1 MVVSWLATL
10 RVACLV
16 RMAGGAGIG
25 GAAGHRSGVTFDTG
39 LAWLPAEA
47 QAQPDAPAAGPRRQ
61 GGSMQLRPEQ
71 AVLGVADPRLL
82 DPYLERRDY
91 RRGDRIM
98 AQGSPGDECYLIT
111 EGEVRLEVER
121 PDFDSDGVIAY
132 LGPGMLCGEF
142 SLLDGRPRSASAY
155 ANTDVEVLALT
166 EKRLGR
172 LLRDDPPTGLAV
184 LRSLGRDAAAKAR
197 HTSRHLEE
205 YVFSADIDPAV
216 DATVAAAAAAQ
227 AVLAGWPETRVEA
240 LLDDVAGA
248 VADRAEEL
256 AAATVAETGI
266 GNVAD
271 KTFKNRFASLEVNRT
286 LQGRPGI
293 GPRPPDDRG
302 VVEIASPMGVVL
314 GLIPMTNPVATLV
327 FKTLICLKARNA
339 LIVSHHPAAVG
350 VGARTV
356 ELVGAVLDRHEAPPA
371 LLQSV
376 ERASRTKTAMFMR
389 HPDVALILATGGA
402 AMVRAAYSSGTP
414 AIGVGSGNVP
424 ALVCA
429 DADPE
434 AAAQAVVRSKA
445 FDHGIICGSEDN
457 LVVEEAVL
465 APFLDA
471 LERAGA
477 AVCSPEEAAR
487 VTAQAFD
494 PGDGH
499 LRREVLGQP
508 AQAIAEAA
516 GVRRAAPLRVLV
528 LPQPA
533 DRIDSPY
540 GREKL
545 APLLSLFT
553 VAGTEQGLEV
563 CKRLLANQGAGH
575 TAVIHSRDRPLQQR
589 FAEEIPASRILVNG
603 PATHGCIG
611 VGNGLTPSLTLGCG
625 TFGGNSTT
633 DNVTYT
639 NLLNLKRLARPYG
652 QSRDSQKGLV

>member
-1 MVVSWLATL
+1 MQV
-10 RVACLV
+10 
-16 RMAGGAGIG
+16 
-25 GAAGHRSGVTFDTG
+25 
-39 LAWLPAEA
+39 
-47 QAQPDAPAAGPRRQ
+47 QPE
-61 GGSMQLRPEQ
+61 L
-71 AVLGVADPRLL
+71 AVLGVTDPARLG
-82 DPYLERRDY
+82 PYLERRRY
-91 RRGDRIM
+91 ARGEPIL
-98 AQGSPGDECYLIT
+98 AQGTSGTECYLIA

-155 ANTDVEVLALT
+155 ANTEVTALALS
-166 EKRLGR
+166 EASLGR
-172 LLRDDPPTGLAV
+172 LCRDDPPTGLAV
-184 LRSLGRDAAAKAR
+184 LRALGRDAAAKAR
-197 HTSRHLEE
+197 ETRRHLEE
-205 YVFSADIDPAV
+205 YVFAADIDPAV
-216 DATVAAAAAAQ
+216 DAAVARAVAAQ
-227 AVLAGWPETRVEA
+227 VVLAGWPEARVEA
-240 LLDDVAGA
+240 LLDAIAGA
-248 VADRAEEL
+248 VAGQAEEL

-271 KTFKNRFASLEVNRT
+271 KTFKNRFASLEVNRA

-302 VVEIASPMGVVL
+302 VTEIASPMGVVL

-339 LIVSHHPAAVG
+339 LIVSHHPAAAG

-356 ELVGAVLDRHEAPPA
+356 ALVAGVLAEHQAPVD

-376 ERASRTKTAMFMR
+376 ERASRTRTAMFMR
-389 HPDVALILATGGA
+389 HPQVSLILATGGT

-429 DADPE
+429 DADPV
-434 AAAQAVVRSKA
+434 AAAAAVVESKA

-457 LVVEEAVL
+457 LVVEANV
-465 APFLDA
+465 AGPFQAA

-477 AVCSPEEAAR
+477 AVCTPEETAR
-487 VTAQAFD
+487 VAAAAFD
-494 PGDGH
+494 PDGH

-508 AQAIAEAA
+508 ASAIADAA
-516 GVRRAAPLRVLV
+516 GVRRDGPVRVLV
-528 LPQPA
+528 LPLSMDQLDGPL
-533 DRIDSPY
+533 

-553 VAGTEQGLEV
+553 VDGTGQGVEV

-575 TAVIHSRDRPLQQR
+575 TAVIHTGDQALQQR
-589 FAEEIPASRILVNG
+589 FAEEVPASRVLVNG

-639 NLLNLKRLARPYG
+639 NLLNVKRLARP
-652 QSRDSQKGLV
+652 V

>member
-1 MVVSWLATL
+1 MPV
-10 RVACLV
+10 
-16 RMAGGAGIG
+16 
-25 GAAGHRSGVTFDTG
+25 
-39 LAWLPAEA
+39 
-47 QAQPDAPAAGPRRQ
+47 QPE
-61 GGSMQLRPEQ
+61 L
-71 AVLGVADPRLL
+71 AVLGVTDPARLG
-82 DPYLERRDY
+82 PYLERRRY
-91 RRGDRIM
+91 ARGEPIM
-98 AQGSPGDECYLIT
+98 AQGTSGTECYLIT

-121 PDFDSDGVIAY
+121 PDFDSDGVIAH

-155 ANTDVEVLALT
+155 AHTEVTALALS
-166 EKRLGR
+166 EDGLGR
-172 LLRDDPPTGLAV
+172 LCRDDPATGLAV

-197 HTSRHLEE
+197 ETRRHLEE
-205 YVFSADIDPAV
+205 YVFAADIDPAV
-216 DATVAAAAAAQ
+216 DAAVARAVAAQ
-227 AVLAGWPETRVEA
+227 AVLATWPEARVEA
-240 LLDDVAGA
+240 LLGAIAEAAAGQA
-248 VADRAEEL
+248 GEL
-256 AAATVAETGI
+256 AAVTVAETGI

-271 KTFKNRFASLEVNRT
+271 KTFKNRFASLEVNRA

-302 VVEIASPMGVVL
+302 VTEIASPMGVVL

-339 LIVSHHPAAVG
+339 LIVSHHPAAAG

-356 ELVGAVLDRHEAPPA
+356 ALVAAVLAEHGAPVD

-376 ERASRTKTAMFMR
+376 ERASRTRTAMFMR
-389 HPDVALILATGGA
+389 HPEVSLILATGGA
-402 AMVRAAYSSGTP
+402 AMVKAAYSSGTP

-429 DADPE
+429 DADP
-434 AAAQAVVRSKA
+434 AAAAAAVVESKA

-457 LVVEEAVL
+457 LVVDANV
-465 APFLDA
+465 AGPFQAA

-477 AVCSPEEAAR
+477 VVCTPEETAR
-487 VTAQAFD
+487 VAAAAFD
-494 PGDGH
+494 ADGH

-508 AQAIAEAA
+508 AAAIAEAA
-516 GVRRAAPLRVLV
+516 GVRRDGPVRVLV
-528 LPQPA
+528 LPLAMDQLDGPL
-533 DRIDSPY
+533 

-545 APLLSLFT
+545 APLLSL
-553 VAGTEQGLEV
+553 VSVDGTEQALEV

-575 TAVIHSRDRPLQQR
+575 TAVIHTGDQALQQR
-589 FAEEIPASRILVNG
+589 FAEEVPASRILVNG

-611 VGNGLTPSLTLGCG
+611 VGNGLVPSLTLGCG

-639 NLLNLKRLARPYG
+639 NLLNVKRLARPI
-652 QSRDSQKGLV
+652 

>member
-1 MVVSWLATL
+1 MPV
-10 RVACLV
+10 
-16 RMAGGAGIG
+16 
-25 GAAGHRSGVTFDTG
+25 
-39 LAWLPAEA
+39 
-47 QAQPDAPAAGPRRQ
+47 QPE
-61 GGSMQLRPEQ
+61 L
-71 AVLGVADPRLL
+71 AVLGVTDPARLG
-82 DPYLERRDY
+82 PYLERRRY
-91 RRGDRIM
+91 ARGEPIL
-98 AQGSPGDECYLIT
+98 AQGTSGTECYLIA

-155 ANTDVEVLALT
+155 ANTEVTALALS
-166 EKRLGR
+166 EASLGR
-172 LLRDDPPTGLAV
+172 LCRDDPPTGLAV
-184 LRSLGRDAAAKAR
+184 LRALGRDAAAKAR
-197 HTSRHLEE
+197 ETRRHLEE
-205 YVFSADIDPAV
+205 YVFAADIDPAV
-216 DATVAAAAAAQ
+216 DAAVARAVAAQ
-227 AVLAGWPETRVEA
+227 VVLAGWPEARVEA
-240 LLDDVAGA
+240 LLDAIAGA
-248 VADRAEEL
+248 VAGQAEEL

-271 KTFKNRFASLEVNRT
+271 KTFKNRFASLEVNRA

-302 VVEIASPMGVVL
+302 VTEIASPMGVVL

-339 LIVSHHPAAVG
+339 LILSHHPAAAG

-356 ELVGAVLDRHEAPPA
+356 ALVAGVLAEHQAPVD

-376 ERASRTKTAMFMR
+376 ERASRTRTAMFMR
-389 HPDVALILATGGA
+389 HPQVSLILATGGT

-429 DADPE
+429 DADPV
-434 AAAQAVVRSKA
+434 AAAAAVVESKA

-457 LVVEEAVL
+457 LVVEANV
-465 APFLDA
+465 AGPFQAA

-477 AVCSPEEAAR
+477 AVCTPEETAR
-487 VTAQAFD
+487 VAAAAFD
-494 PGDGH
+494 PDGH

-508 AQAIAEAA
+508 ASAIADAA
-516 GVRRAAPLRVLV
+516 GVRRDGPVRVLV
-528 LPQPA
+528 LPLAMDQLDGPL
-533 DRIDSPY
+533 

-553 VAGTEQGLEV
+553 VDGTGQGVEV

-575 TAVIHSRDRPLQQR
+575 TAVIHTGDQALQQR
-589 FAEEIPASRILVNG
+589 FAEQVPASRVLVNG

-639 NLLNLKRLARPYG
+639 NLLNVKRLARP
-652 QSRDSQKGLV
+652 V

>member
-1 MVVSWLATL
+1 MPV
-10 RVACLV
+10 
-16 RMAGGAGIG
+16 
-25 GAAGHRSGVTFDTG
+25 
-39 LAWLPAEA
+39 
-47 QAQPDAPAAGPRRQ
+47 QPE
-61 GGSMQLRPEQ
+61 L
-71 AVLGVADPRLL
+71 AVLGVTDPARLG
-82 DPYLERRDY
+82 PYLERRRY
-91 RRGDRIM
+91 ARGEPIL
-98 AQGSPGDECYLIT
+98 AQGTSGTECYLIA

-155 ANTDVEVLALT
+155 ANTEVTALALS
-166 EKRLGR
+166 EASLGR
-172 LLRDDPPTGLAV
+172 LCRDDPPTGLAV
-184 LRSLGRDAAAKAR
+184 LRALGRDAAAKAR
-197 HTSRHLEE
+197 ETRRHLEE
-205 YVFSADIDPAV
+205 YVFAADIDPAV
-216 DATVAAAAAAQ
+216 DAAVARAVAAQ
-227 AVLAGWPETRVEA
+227 VVLAGWPEARVEA
-240 LLDDVAGA
+240 LLDAIAGA
-248 VADRAEEL
+248 VAGQAEEL

-271 KTFKNRFASLEVNRT
+271 KTFKNRFASLEVNRA

-302 VVEIASPMGVVL
+302 VTEIASPMGVVL

-339 LIVSHHPAAVG
+339 LIVSHHPAAAG

-356 ELVGAVLDRHEAPPA
+356 ALVAGVLAEHQAPVD

-376 ERASRTKTAMFMR
+376 ERASRTRTAMFMR
-389 HPDVALILATGGA
+389 HPQVSLILATGGT

-429 DADPE
+429 DADPV
-434 AAAQAVVRSKA
+434 AAAAAVVESKA

-457 LVVEEAVL
+457 LVVEANV
-465 APFLDA
+465 AGPFQAA

-477 AVCSPEEAAR
+477 AVCTPEETAR
-487 VTAQAFD
+487 VAAAAFD
-494 PGDGH
+494 PDGH

-508 AQAIAEAA
+508 ASAIADAA
-516 GVRRAAPLRVLV
+516 GVRRDGPVRVLV
-528 LPQPA
+528 LPLAMDQLDGPL
-533 DRIDSPY
+533 

-553 VAGTEQGLEV
+553 VDGTGQGVEV

-575 TAVIHSRDRPLQQR
+575 TAVIHTGDQALQQR
-589 FAEEIPASRILVNG
+589 FAEQVPASRVLVNG

-639 NLLNLKRLARPYG
+639 NLLNVKRLARP
-652 QSRDSQKGLV
+652 V

>member
-1 MVVSWLATL
+1 MQ
-10 RVACLV
+10 V
-16 RMAGGAGIG
+16 RPEL
-25 GAAGHRSGVTFDTG
+25 SPLGVT
-39 LAWLPAEA
+39 
-47 QAQPDAPAAGPRRQ
+47 
-61 GGSMQLRPEQ
+61 
-71 AVLGVADPRLL
+71 DPSLL
-82 DPYLERRDY
+82 EPYLERRRY
-91 RRGDRIM
+91 AGGERIM
-98 AQGSPGDECYLIT
+98 AQGTSGSECFLIT
-111 EGEVRLEVER
+111 SGEVRLEVER

-132 LGPGMLCGEF
+132 LTPGMLCGEF

-155 ANTDVEVLALT
+155 ANTDVDVLVLSEAG
-166 EKRLGR
+166 LGR
-172 LLRDDPPTGLAV
+172 LCVDDPPTGLAV

-197 HTSRHLEE
+197 ETRRHLEE
-205 YVFSADIDPAV
+205 YVFAAEIDPAV
-216 DATVAAAAAAQ
+216 DAAVAGAAAAQ
-227 AVLAGWPETRVEA
+227 AVLAGWPEDRVER
-240 LLDDVAGA
+240 LLDAVAEA

-271 KTFKNRFASLEVNRT
+271 KTFKNRFASLEVNRA

-302 VVEIASPMGVVL
+302 VTEIASPVGVVL

-339 LIVSHHPAAVG
+339 LIVSHHPAAAG

-356 ELVGAVLDRHEAPPA
+356 ELIGAVLADQGAPVA

-376 ERASRTKTAMFMR
+376 ERASRTRTAMFMR
-389 HPDVALILATGGA
+389 HPQVALILATGGA
-402 AMVRAAYSSGTP
+402 AMVKAAYSSGTP

-429 DADPE
+429 DADP
-434 AAAQAVVRSKA
+434 AAAAAAVVQSKS

-457 LVVEEAVL
+457 LVVERPVAG
-465 APFLDA
+465 PFLA
-471 LERAGA
+471 ELEAAGA
-477 AVCSPEEAAR
+477 AVCSPEEVAR
-487 VTAQAFD
+487 VAATAFD
-494 PGDGH
+494 PDGH
-499 LRREVLGQP
+499 LRREVLGQ
-508 AQAIAEAA
+508 AAGAIAAAA
-516 GVRRAAPLRVLV
+516 GVRRERPPRVLV
-528 LPQPA
+528 LPLGLDQVDGPL
-533 DRIDSPY
+533 

-553 VAGTEQGLEV
+553 VDGTEHGLEV
-563 CKRLLANQGAGH
+563 CRRLLANQGAGH
-575 TAVIHSRDRPLQQR
+575 TAVIHTADQALQQR
-589 FAEEIPASRILVNG
+589 FAEEVPASRVLVNG

-639 NLLNLKRLARPYG
+639 NLMNLKRLARPFI
-652 QSRDSQKGLV
+652 

>member
-1 MVVSWLATL
+1 MQV
-10 RVACLV
+10 
-16 RMAGGAGIG
+16 
-25 GAAGHRSGVTFDTG
+25 
-39 LAWLPAEA
+39 
-47 QAQPDAPAAGPRRQ
+47 QPE
-61 GGSMQLRPEQ
+61 L
-71 AVLGVADPRLL
+71 AVLGVTDPARLG
-82 DPYLERRDY
+82 PYLERRRY
-91 RRGDRIM
+91 ARGEPIL
-98 AQGSPGDECYLIT
+98 AQGTSGTECYLIA

-155 ANTDVEVLALT
+155 ANTEVTVLALS
-166 EKRLGR
+166 EASLGR
-172 LLRDDPPTGLAV
+172 LCRDDPPTGLAV
-184 LRSLGRDAAAKAR
+184 LRALGRDAAAKAR
-197 HTSRHLEE
+197 ETRRHLEE
-205 YVFSADIDPAV
+205 YVFAADIDPAV
-216 DATVAAAAAAQ
+216 DAAVARAVAAQ
-227 AVLAGWPETRVEA
+227 VVLAGWPEARVEA
-240 LLDDVAGA
+240 LLDAIAGA
-248 VADRAEEL
+248 VAGQAVEL
-256 AAATVAETGI
+256 AAASVAETGI

-271 KTFKNRFASLEVNRT
+271 KTFKNRFASLEVNRAM
-286 LQGRPGI
+286 QGRPGI

-302 VVEIASPMGVVL
+302 VTEIASPMGVVL

-339 LIVSHHPAAVG
+339 LIVSHHPAAAG

-356 ELVGAVLDRHEAPPA
+356 ALVAGVLAEHQAPVD

-376 ERASRTKTAMFMR
+376 ERASRTRTAMFMR
-389 HPDVALILATGGA
+389 HPQVSLILATGGT

-429 DADPE
+429 DADPV
-434 AAAQAVVRSKA
+434 AAAAAVVESKA

-457 LVVEEAVL
+457 LVVEANV
-465 APFLDA
+465 AGPFQAA

-477 AVCSPEEAAR
+477 AVCTPEETAR
-487 VTAQAFD
+487 VAAAAFD
-494 PGDGH
+494 PDGH

-508 AQAIAEAA
+508 ASAIADAA
-516 GVRRAAPLRVLV
+516 GVRRDGPVRVLV
-528 LPQPA
+528 LPLSMDQLDGPL
-533 DRIDSPY
+533 

-553 VAGTEQGLEV
+553 VDGTGQGVEV

-575 TAVIHSRDRPLQQR
+575 TAVIHTGDQALQQR
-589 FAEEIPASRILVNG
+589 FAEEVPASRVLVNG

-639 NLLNLKRLARPYG
+639 NLLNVKRLARP
-652 QSRDSQKGLV
+652 V

>member
-1 MVVSWLATL
+1 MQV
-10 RVACLV
+10 
-16 RMAGGAGIG
+16 
-25 GAAGHRSGVTFDTG
+25 
-39 LAWLPAEA
+39 
-47 QAQPDAPAAGPRRQ
+47 QPE
-61 GGSMQLRPEQ
+61 L
-71 AVLGVADPRLL
+71 AVLGVTDPARLG
-82 DPYLERRDY
+82 PYLERRRY
-91 RRGDRIM
+91 ARGEPIL
-98 AQGSPGDECYLIT
+98 AQGTSGTECYLIA

-155 ANTDVEVLALT
+155 ANTEVTALALS
-166 EKRLGR
+166 EASLGR
-172 LLRDDPPTGLAV
+172 LCRDDPPTGLAV
-184 LRSLGRDAAAKAR
+184 LRALGRDAAAKAR
-197 HTSRHLEE
+197 ETRRHLEE
-205 YVFSADIDPAV
+205 YVFAADIDPAV
-216 DATVAAAAAAQ
+216 DAAVARAVAAQ
-227 AVLAGWPETRVEA
+227 VVLAGWPEARVEA
-240 LLDDVAGA
+240 LLDAIAGA
-248 VADRAEEL
+248 VAGQAEEL

-266 GNVAD
+266 GKVAD
-271 KTFKNRFASLEVNRT
+271 NTFKIRFASLVVIRA

-302 VVEIASPMGVVL
+302 VTEIASPMGVVL
-314 GLIPMTNPVATLV
+314 GRLPMTNPVATLV

-339 LIVSHHPAAVG
+339 LIVSHHPAAAG

-356 ELVGAVLDRHEAPPA
+356 ALVAGVLAEHQAPVD

-376 ERASRTKTAMFMR
+376 ERASRTRTAMFMR
-389 HPDVALILATGGA
+389 HPQVSLILATGGT

-429 DADPE
+429 DADPV
-434 AAAQAVVRSKA
+434 AAAAAVVESKA

-457 LVVEEAVL
+457 LVVEANV
-465 APFLDA
+465 AGPFQAA

-477 AVCSPEEAAR
+477 AVCTPEETAR
-487 VTAQAFD
+487 VAAAAFD
-494 PGDGH
+494 PDGH

-508 AQAIAEAA
+508 ASAIADAA
-516 GVRRAAPLRVLV
+516 GVQRDGPVRVLV
-528 LPQPA
+528 LPLSMDQLDGPL
-533 DRIDSPY
+533 

-553 VAGTEQGLEV
+553 VDGTRQGVEV

-575 TAVIHSRDRPLQQR
+575 TAVIHTGDQALQQR
-589 FAEEIPASRILVNG
+589 FAEEVPASRVLVNG

-639 NLLNLKRLARPYG
+639 NLLNVKRLARP
-652 QSRDSQKGLV
+652 V

>member
-1 MVVSWLATL
+1 MQV
-10 RVACLV
+10 
-16 RMAGGAGIG
+16 
-25 GAAGHRSGVTFDTG
+25 
-39 LAWLPAEA
+39 
-47 QAQPDAPAAGPRRQ
+47 QPE
-61 GGSMQLRPEQ
+61 L
-71 AVLGVADPRLL
+71 AVLGVTDPARLG
-82 DPYLERRDY
+82 PYLERRRY
-91 RRGDRIM
+91 ARGEPIL
-98 AQGSPGDECYLIT
+98 AQGTSGTECYLIA

-155 ANTDVEVLALT
+155 ANTEVTALALS
-166 EKRLGR
+166 EASLGR
-172 LLRDDPPTGLAV
+172 LCRDDPPTGLAV
-184 LRSLGRDAAAKAR
+184 LRALGRDAAAKAR
-197 HTSRHLEE
+197 ETRRHLEE
-205 YVFSADIDPAV
+205 YVFAADIDPAV
-216 DATVAAAAAAQ
+216 DAAVARAVAAQ
-227 AVLAGWPETRVEA
+227 VVLAGWPEARVEA
-240 LLDDVAGA
+240 LLDAIAGA
-248 VADRAEEL
+248 VADQAEEL

-271 KTFKNRFASLEVNRT
+271 KTFKNRFASLEVNRA

-302 VVEIASPMGVVL
+302 VTEIASPMGVVL

-339 LIVSHHPAAVG
+339 LIVSHHPAAAG

-356 ELVGAVLDRHEAPPA
+356 ALVAGVLAEHQAPVD

-376 ERASRTKTAMFMR
+376 ERASRTRTAMFMR
-389 HPDVALILATGGA
+389 HPQVSLILATGGT

-429 DADPE
+429 DADPV
-434 AAAQAVVRSKA
+434 AAAAAVVESKA

-457 LVVEEAVL
+457 LVVEANV
-465 APFLDA
+465 AGPFQAA

-477 AVCSPEEAAR
+477 AVCTPEETAR
-487 VTAQAFD
+487 VAAAAFD
-494 PGDGH
+494 PDGH

-508 AQAIAEAA
+508 ASAIADAA
-516 GVRRAAPLRVLV
+516 GVRRDGPVRVLV
-528 LPQPA
+528 LPLSMDQLDGPL
-533 DRIDSPY
+533 

-553 VAGTEQGLEV
+553 VDGTGQGVEV

-575 TAVIHSRDRPLQQR
+575 TAVIHTGDQALQQR
-589 FAEEIPASRILVNG
+589 FAEEVPASRVLVNG

-639 NLLNLKRLARPYG
+639 NLLNVKRLARP
-652 QSRDSQKGLV
+652 V

>member
-1 MVVSWLATL
+1 MQV
-10 RVACLV
+10 
-16 RMAGGAGIG
+16 
-25 GAAGHRSGVTFDTG
+25 
-39 LAWLPAEA
+39 
-47 QAQPDAPAAGPRRQ
+47 QPE
-61 GGSMQLRPEQ
+61 L
-71 AVLGVADPRLL
+71 AVLGVTDPARLG
-82 DPYLERRDY
+82 PYLERRRY
-91 RRGDRIM
+91 ARGEPIL
-98 AQGSPGDECYLIT
+98 AQGTSGTECYLIA

-155 ANTDVEVLALT
+155 ANTEVTALALS
-166 EKRLGR
+166 EASLGR
-172 LLRDDPPTGLAV
+172 LCRDDPPTGLAV
-184 LRSLGRDAAAKAR
+184 LRALGRDAAAKAR
-197 HTSRHLEE
+197 ETRRHLEE
-205 YVFSADIDPAV
+205 YVFAADIDPTV
-216 DATVAAAAAAQ
+216 DAAVARAVAAQ
-227 AVLAGWPETRVEA
+227 VVLAGWPEARVEA
-240 LLDDVAGA
+240 LLDAIAGA
-248 VADRAEEL
+248 VAGQAEEL

-271 KTFKNRFASLEVNRT
+271 KTFKNRFASLEVNRAM
-286 LQGRPGI
+286 QGRPGI

-302 VVEIASPMGVVL
+302 VTEIASPMGVVL

-339 LIVSHHPAAVG
+339 LIVSHHPAAAG

-356 ELVGAVLDRHEAPPA
+356 ALVAGVLAEHQAPVD

-376 ERASRTKTAMFMR
+376 ERASRTRTAMFMR
-389 HPDVALILATGGA
+389 HPQVSLILATGGT

-429 DADPE
+429 DADPV
-434 AAAQAVVRSKA
+434 AAAAAVVESKA

-457 LVVEEAVL
+457 LVVEANV
-465 APFLDA
+465 AGPFQAA

-477 AVCSPEEAAR
+477 AVCTPEETAR
-487 VTAQAFD
+487 VAAAAFD
-494 PGDGH
+494 PDGH

-508 AQAIAEAA
+508 ASAIADAA
-516 GVRRAAPLRVLV
+516 GVRRDGPVRVLV
-528 LPQPA
+528 LPLSMDQLDGPL
-533 DRIDSPY
+533 

-553 VAGTEQGLEV
+553 VDGTGQGVEV

-575 TAVIHSRDRPLQQR
+575 TAVIHTGDQALQQR
-589 FAEEIPASRILVNG
+589 FAEEVPASRVLVNG

-639 NLLNLKRLARPYG
+639 NLLNVKRLARP
-652 QSRDSQKGLV
+652 V

>member
-1 MVVSWLATL
+1 MPV
-10 RVACLV
+10 
-16 RMAGGAGIG
+16 
-25 GAAGHRSGVTFDTG
+25 
-39 LAWLPAEA
+39 
-47 QAQPDAPAAGPRRQ
+47 QPE
-61 GGSMQLRPEQ
+61 L
-71 AVLGVADPRLL
+71 AVLGVTDPARLG
-82 DPYLERRDY
+82 PYLERRRY
-91 RRGDRIM
+91 ARGEPIL
-98 AQGSPGDECYLIT
+98 AQGTSGTECYLIA

-155 ANTDVEVLALT
+155 ANTEVTALALS
-166 EKRLGR
+166 EASLGR
-172 LLRDDPPTGLAV
+172 LCRDDPPTGLAV
-184 LRSLGRDAAAKAR
+184 LRALGRDAAAKAR
-197 HTSRHLEE
+197 ETRRHLEE
-205 YVFSADIDPAV
+205 YVFAADIDPAV
-216 DATVAAAAAAQ
+216 DAAVARAVAAQ
-227 AVLAGWPETRVEA
+227 VVLAGWPEARVEA
-240 LLDDVAGA
+240 LLDAIAGA
-248 VADRAEEL
+248 VAGQAEEL

-271 KTFKNRFASLEVNRT
+271 KTFKNRFASLEVNRA

-302 VVEIASPMGVVL
+302 VTEIASPMGVVL

-339 LIVSHHPAAVG
+339 LIVSHHPAAAG

-356 ELVGAVLDRHEAPPA
+356 ALVAGVLAEHQAPVD

-376 ERASRTKTAMFMR
+376 ERASRTRTAMFMR
-389 HPDVALILATGGA
+389 HPQVSLILATGGT

-429 DADPE
+429 DADPV
-434 AAAQAVVRSKA
+434 AAAAAVVESKA

-457 LVVEEAVL
+457 LVVEANV
-465 APFLDA
+465 AGPFQAA

-477 AVCSPEEAAR
+477 AVCTPEETAR
-487 VTAQAFD
+487 VAAAAFD
-494 PGDGH
+494 PDGH

-508 AQAIAEAA
+508 ASAIADAA
-516 GVRRAAPLRVLV
+516 GVRRDGPVRVLV
-528 LPQPA
+528 LPLAMDQLDGPL
-533 DRIDSPY
+533 

-553 VAGTEQGLEV
+553 VDGTGQGVEV

-575 TAVIHSRDRPLQQR
+575 TAVIHTGDQALQQR
-589 FAEEIPASRILVNG
+589 FAEEVPASRVLVNG

-639 NLLNLKRLARPYG
+639 NLLNVKRLARP
-652 QSRDSQKGLV
+652 V

>member
-1 MVVSWLATL
+1 MPV
-10 RVACLV
+10 
-16 RMAGGAGIG
+16 
-25 GAAGHRSGVTFDTG
+25 
-39 LAWLPAEA
+39 
-47 QAQPDAPAAGPRRQ
+47 QP
-61 GGSMQLRPEQ
+61 QL
-71 AVLGVADPRLL
+71 AVLGVTDPARLG
-82 DPYLERRDY
+82 PYLERRRY
-91 RRGDRIM
+91 ARGEPIL
-98 AQGSPGDECYLIT
+98 AQGTSGTECYLIT

-121 PDFDSDGVIAY
+121 PDFDSDGVIAH

-155 ANTDVEVLALT
+155 AHTEVTALALS
-166 EKRLGR
+166 EASLGR
-172 LLRDDPPTGLAV
+172 LCRDDPPTGLAV
-184 LRSLGRDAAAKAR
+184 LRALGRDAAAKAR
-197 HTSRHLEE
+197 ETRSHLEE
-205 YVFSADIDPAV
+205 YVFAADIDPAV
-216 DATVAAAAAAQ
+216 DEAVARAVAAQ
-227 AVLAGWPETRVEA
+227 AVLATWPEARVEA
-240 LLDDVAGA
+240 LLDAIAGA
-248 VADRAEEL
+248 VAGQAGEL

-266 GNVAD
+266 GSVAD
-271 KTFKNRFASLEVNRT
+271 KTFKNRFASLEVNRA

-302 VVEIASPMGVVL
+302 VTEIASPMGVVL

-339 LIVSHHPAAVG
+339 LIVSHHPAAAG

-356 ELVGAVLDRHEAPPA
+356 ALVAAVLAEHGAPVD

-376 ERASRTKTAMFMR
+376 ERASRTRTAMFMR
-389 HPDVALILATGGA
+389 HPEVSLILATGGA

-429 DADPE
+429 DADP
-434 AAAQAVVRSKA
+434 AAAAAAVVESKA

-457 LVVEEAVL
+457 LVVDADV
-465 APFLDA
+465 AGPFQAA

-477 AVCSPEEAAR
+477 VVCTPEETAR
-487 VTAQAFD
+487 VAAAAFD
-494 PGDGH
+494 ADGH

-508 AQAIAEAA
+508 AAAIAEAA
-516 GVRRAAPLRVLV
+516 GVRRDGPVRVLV
-528 LPQPA
+528 LPLAMDQLDGPL
-533 DRIDSPY
+533 

-553 VAGTEQGLEV
+553 VDGTGQGVEV

-575 TAVIHSRDRPLQQR
+575 TAVIHTGDQALQQR
-589 FAEEIPASRILVNG
+589 FAEEVPASRVLVNG
-603 PATHGCIG
+603 PAAHGCIG

-639 NLLNLKRLARPYG
+639 NLLNVKRLARP
-652 QSRDSQKGLV
+652 V

>member
-1 MVVSWLATL
+1 MQV
-10 RVACLV
+10 
-16 RMAGGAGIG
+16 
-25 GAAGHRSGVTFDTG
+25 
-39 LAWLPAEA
+39 
-47 QAQPDAPAAGPRRQ
+47 QPE
-61 GGSMQLRPEQ
+61 L
-71 AVLGVADPRLL
+71 AVLGVTDPARLG
-82 DPYLERRDY
+82 PYLERRRY
-91 RRGDRIM
+91 ARGEPIL
-98 AQGSPGDECYLIT
+98 AQGTSGTECYLIA

-155 ANTDVEVLALT
+155 ANTEVTALALS
-166 EKRLGR
+166 EASLGR
-172 LLRDDPPTGLAV
+172 LCRDDPPTGVAV
-184 LRSLGRDAAAKAR
+184 LRALGRDAAAKAR
-197 HTSRHLEE
+197 ETRRHLEE
-205 YVFSADIDPAV
+205 YVFAADIDPAV
-216 DATVAAAAAAQ
+216 DAAVARAVAAQ
-227 AVLAGWPETRVEA
+227 VVLAGWPEARVEA
-240 LLDDVAGA
+240 LLDAIAGA
-248 VADRAEEL
+248 VAGQAEEL

-271 KTFKNRFASLEVNRT
+271 KTFKNRFASLEVNRA

-302 VVEIASPMGVVL
+302 VTEIASPMGVVL

-339 LIVSHHPAAVG
+339 LIVSHHPAAAG

-356 ELVGAVLDRHEAPPA
+356 ALVAGVLAEHQAPVD

-376 ERASRTKTAMFMR
+376 ERASRTRTAMFMR
-389 HPDVALILATGGA
+389 HPQVSLILATGGT

-429 DADPE
+429 DADPV
-434 AAAQAVVRSKA
+434 AAAAAVVESKA

-457 LVVEEAVL
+457 LVVEANV
-465 APFLDA
+465 AGPFRAA

-477 AVCSPEEAAR
+477 AVCTPEETAR
-487 VTAQAFD
+487 VAAAAFD
-494 PGDGH
+494 PDGH

-508 AQAIAEAA
+508 ASAIADAA
-516 GVRRAAPLRVLV
+516 GVRRDGPVRVLV
-528 LPQPA
+528 LPLSMDQLDGPL
-533 DRIDSPY
+533 

-553 VAGTEQGLEV
+553 VDGTGQGVEV

-575 TAVIHSRDRPLQQR
+575 TAVIHTGDQALQQR
-589 FAEEIPASRILVNG
+589 FAEEVPASRVLVNG

-639 NLLNLKRLARPYG
+639 NLLNVKRLARP
-652 QSRDSQKGLV
+652 V

>member
-1 MVVSWLATL
+1 MPV
-10 RVACLV
+10 
-16 RMAGGAGIG
+16 
-25 GAAGHRSGVTFDTG
+25 
-39 LAWLPAEA
+39 
-47 QAQPDAPAAGPRRQ
+47 QPE
-61 GGSMQLRPEQ
+61 L
-71 AVLGVADPRLL
+71 AVLGVTDPTRLG
-82 DPYLERRDY
+82 PYLERRRY
-91 RRGDRIM
+91 ARGEPIM
-98 AQGSPGDECYLIT
+98 AQGTSGTECYLIT
-111 EGEVRLEVER
+111 AGEVRLEVER
-121 PDFDSDGVIAY
+121 PDFDSDGVIAH

-155 ANTDVEVLALT
+155 AHTEVTALALS
-166 EKRLGR
+166 EASLDRLC
-172 LLRDDPPTGLAV
+172 RDDPPTGLAV
-184 LRSLGRDAAAKAR
+184 LRALGRDAAAKAR
-197 HTSRHLEE
+197 ETRSHLEE
-205 YVFSADIDPAV
+205 YVFAADIDPAV
-216 DATVAAAAAAQ
+216 DAAVARAVAAQ
-227 AVLAGWPETRVEA
+227 TVLAGWPEARVET
-240 LLDDVAGA
+240 LLDAIAGA
-248 VADRAEEL
+248 VAGQAEGL

-271 KTFKNRFASLEVNRT
+271 KTFKNRFASLEVNRA

-302 VVEIASPMGVVL
+302 VTEIASPMGVVL

-339 LIVSHHPAAVG
+339 LIVSHHPAAAG

-356 ELVGAVLDRHEAPPA
+356 ALVAAVLAEHGAPVD

-376 ERASRTKTAMFMR
+376 ERASRTRTAMFMR
-389 HPDVALILATGGA
+389 HPGVSLILATGGA

-429 DADPE
+429 DADP
-434 AAAQAVVRSKA
+434 AAAAAAVVESKA

-457 LVVEEAVL
+457 LVVDANV
-465 APFLDA
+465 AGPFQAA

-477 AVCSPEEAAR
+477 VVCTPEETAR
-487 VTAQAFD
+487 VAAAAFD
-494 PGDGH
+494 ADGH
-499 LRREVLGQP
+499 LRRAVLGQP
-508 AQAIAEAA
+508 AAAIAEAA
-516 GVRRAAPLRVLV
+516 GVRRDGPVRVLV
-528 LPQPA
+528 LPLAMDQLDGPL
-533 DRIDSPY
+533 

-553 VAGTEQGLEV
+553 VDGTGQGVEV

-575 TAVIHSRDRPLQQR
+575 TAVIHTGDQALQQR
-589 FAEEIPASRILVNG
+589 FAEEVPASRVLVNG

-639 NLLNLKRLARPYG
+639 NLLNVKRLARP
-652 QSRDSQKGLV
+652 V